1 MNIRRLSVNWMIGAC
16 VVPVIYGLGGFASR
30 VDAQTVGS
38 RVATRST
45 ASAVSTSLGADLQDA
60 DLKQRVSAALDAQPY
75 LYDRHI
81 DISVRG
87 GVVELSGIVFSDWDL
102 EDALRAARKTAG
114 DRPVIDSL
122 SIDRE
127 GRFR

>member
-45 ASAVSTSLGADLQDA
+45 ASAASTSQGADLQDA